1 MSAYVVTDEH
11 IAAILQ
17 ASSPQYP
24 GDSFSYYWN
33 DEQHCTKNLGQI
45 LLNENYR
52 SVNFRY
58 SKNDS
63 PHEFQP
69 KAIQQYKPV
78 EILSLIAGYE
88 YQACETDDWR
98 ETEAFAIVD
107 ALKHRAIKRLDGYEK
122 DPWSI

>member
-1 MSAYVVTDEH
+1 MSAYVVTDER

-17 ASSPQYP
+17 ASSHHP
-24 GDSFSYYWN
+24 GDSFYYYWN
-33 DEQHCTKNLGQI
+33 GERHYTNNLGQI

-58 SKNDS
+58 SENDS
-63 PHEFQP
+63 PREFQP
-69 KAIQQYKPV
+69 KTIRQYKPV

-88 YQACETDDWR
+88 YQSCETDDWR

-107 ALKHRAIKRLDGYEK
+107 ALKHRAIRRLDGYEK
-122 DPWSI
+122 APWSI